1 MTAGQT
7 ASVFAG
13 IENVPCP
20 VTDRLVKGG
29 FRQISGGYIKYA
41 RSVGIGTDHSKAE
54 PHQWW
59 HLMKSY
65 CGRTDSDKIF
75 GRRIVCGELILYMAE
90 VLGCVE
96 EKELEALADRI
107 LADGTPI
114 NGIVTPYSFSGKR
127 RKWNKEIQKLCFEPV
142 RETVEKLCSR
152 ARQL

>member
-1 MTAGQT
+1 MTAGQI
-7 ASVFAG
+7 ASVFTG
-13 IENVPCP
+13 IENAPCP

-41 RSVGIGTDHSKAE
+41 RSVGIGTDHRKAE

-65 CGRTDSDKIF
+65 CGRTGSDKVF
-75 GRRIVCGELILYMAE
+75 SRRIVCGELILYMAE

-107 LADGTPI
+107 LAEDPELVM
-114 NGIVTPYSFSGKR
+114 NEHSEL
-127 RKWNKEIQKLCFEPV
+127 RKLIKNTDEENDYGSTI
-142 RETVEKLCSR
+142 
-152 ARQL
+152 